1 MERSLA
7 KQLFTTP
14 RLAEQS
20 CCTIGLAVG
29 ASSNTDGASVVGI
42 DTGLGLGTGT
52 ATGVTDGVTAVGT
65 GAEELVGKAAG
76 AEVGKLQSR
85 VQLSPAAGN
94 RHSR

>member
-1 MERSLA
+1 MA
-7 KQLFTTP
+7 KQLRTTP

-20 CCTIGLAVG
+20 FCTTGLAEG
-29 ASSNTDGASVVGI
+29 ASGKTDGASVVGI
-42 DTGLGLGTGT
+42 DTGLGLGTET
-52 ATGVTDGVTAVGT
+52 ATGVTDGVTVIGT
-65 GAEELVGKAAG
+65 GAEELVGRPAG